1 MENFFE
7 KILELKDESIRS
19 KHEQLVN
26 GIINAINEKIIKK
39 GDKLPSINNMV
50 SELGFAR
57 KTIVRAYEDL
67 KNRGIVESKNFK
79 GYYISSVNTKSKLK
93 VALLLFA
100 FQSFHEDFYNT
111 FRKSLGKKY
120 QIDIFFHHNNQD
132 VFKNILETIY
142 GKYGMYVVAPIP
154 SKESSDL
161 LKIFPSEKTLIVDR
175 QIIMPSEYSFISQ
188 EFELSTYHRLEELY
202 KGIKKYD
209 NIILF
214 YRDDSDYP
222 VGIKNGFNKFIK
234 DYDIEGSLQKTY
246 KSGSIKKNTLYFFIS
261 DSNLWQVLKDCKYAD
276 YQIGKDIGII
286 THNDNDFK
294 EIIFNGITTIS
305 ADFKKMAE
313 EAATFVKYRT
323 RIHRIIPSEIKMRN
337 SL

>member
-1 MENFFE
+1 MNDFFE
-7 KILELKDESIRS
+7 KIIELKDESIMS

-26 GIINAINEKIIKK
+26 GIINAINEKILIK
-39 GDKLPSINNMV
+39 GDKLPSINKMV
-50 SELGFAR
+50 SEIGFAR

-79 GYYISSVNTKSKLK
+79 GYYIASVNTKSKLK

-120 QIDIFFHHNNQD
+120 QIDIFFHHNNKD
-132 VFKNILETIY
+132 VFKNILDTIH

-154 SKESSDL
+154 GKESSELL
-161 LKIFPSEKTLIVDR
+161 LKFPSDKTLIVDR
-175 QIIMPSEYSFISQ
+175 LIEMPNEYSFVSQ

-202 KGIKKYD
+202 TGIKKYEKM
-209 NIILF
+209 ILF
-214 YRDDSDYP
+214 YKDDSDYP
-222 VGIKNGFNKFIK
+222 AGIKSGFNRFIK
-234 DYDIEGSLQKTY
+234 DYAINGSLQKNH
-246 KSGSIKKNTLYFFIS
+246 KSGSVKKNTLYFFIS
-261 DSNLWQVLKDCKYAD
+261 DTNLWQVLKDCKYAN
-276 YQIGKDIGII
+276 YKLGKDVGII

-294 EIIFNGITTIS
+294 EIIFEGITTIS
-305 ADFKKMAE
+305 ADFKKMAQD
-313 EAATFVKYRT
+313 AATFVKYRT
-323 RIHRIIPSEIKMRN
+323 IVHKIIPSEIKRRN